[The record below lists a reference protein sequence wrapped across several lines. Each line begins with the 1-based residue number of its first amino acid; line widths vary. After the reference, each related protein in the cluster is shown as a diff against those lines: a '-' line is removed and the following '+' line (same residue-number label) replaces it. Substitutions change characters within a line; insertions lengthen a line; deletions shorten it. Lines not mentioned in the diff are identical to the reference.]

1 MKTETSPGSD
11 RIQRAMTDDGAFRVI
26 TARCTN
32 TVAGVLKAQSA
43 QGNTARHLGDL
54 VTGTILIRETMSP
67 SLRVQGIL
75 KGDDAP
81 GYLLGDSH
89 PSGKARGLIGGRAG
103 NDFRVE
109 KGVLQVMRTLHDGRV
124 QQGVVAVPEG
134 GDVSRALMVY
144 MQESEQITT
153 MIVANT
159 LLEDD
164 RVVAAGG
171 YLVQL
176 LPGAP
181 QGPLAVLTERL
192 EDFRQI
198 DAFLKQPDFSP
209 SGLMSELLYGMPYT
223 ELDETDLEYG
233 CWCGRAS
240 VMGALA
246 SLNRTEIQSMV
257 DDGDV
262 LEISCDY
269 CTREYRVTPAELMG
283 LLDKN

>member
-283 LLDKN
+283 LLDRN